1 MKRTGF
7 IAIVGRPNVGKSTL
21 MNSILGEKV
30 AIVSNK
36 PQTTRNRIIGI
47 HTSGDDQFVFLDT
60 PGIHS
65 PKNKLGD
72 FMVGTAKSS
81 MRDSDAVILVVE
93 AGKPVT
99 SVEENVIANI
109 KESEMPA
116 IIAINKTDLVSAET
130 VAETIKTYAALY
142 DFDAFIPMS
151 AKKGKGVPAV
161 LDECRKFLGE
171 TDAFFFPDDISTD
184 QPERQLASE
193 IIREKILKTLDKEVP
208 HGTAVV
214 IEEFKEEGKLI
225 KIRAEIFCE
234 KASHKGIIVGKNGE
248 TLKLIGTYAR
258 QDLERILGT
267 KVYLNLWVKV
277 KENWR
282 DSVAAIG
289 NFGYKKDTEE

>member
-1 MKRTGF
+1 MKKTGF

-21 MNSILGEKV
+21 MNAILGEKV

-47 HTSGDDQFVFLDT
+47 HTVGENQFVFLDT

-72 FMVGTAKSS
+72 YMVGAANSS

-99 SVEENVIANI
+99 NVEENVIAYI
-109 KESEMPA
+109 KNTGVPS
-116 IIAINKTDLVSAET
+116 IIAINKTDLADAVT
-130 VAETIKTYAALY
+130 VAETIKTYAALH
-142 DFDAFIPMS
+142 DFDAFVPMA
-151 AKKGKGVPAV
+151 AKKGDGTKAI
-161 LDECRKFLGE
+161 LDECEKFLGE
-171 TDAFFFPDDISTD
+171 TDAFFFPDNIATD
-184 QPERQLASE
+184 QPERVLAAE
-193 IIREKILKTLDKEVP
+193 IIREKILRTLDKEVP

-214 IEEFKEEGKLI
+214 IEEFKEEGKLLR
-225 KIRAEIFCE
+225 IRAEIFCE
-234 KASHKGIIVGKNGE
+234 KASHKGIIVGKHGDA
-248 TLKLIGTYAR
+248 LKLIGTRAR
-258 QDLERILGT
+258 QDLERILGA

-282 DSVAAIG
+282 DSVAAVS
-289 NFGYKKDTEE
+289 NFGYKPGEE